1 MAFMNNGGFNNANNN
16 GGGEKKKSNF
26 RVGKLYGDDG
36 IMDITVWKSDTGIFT
51 ILSIKASVGKDP
63 STGAPVYEQKAPNEL
78 PRVFLNG
85 SKLCTLIEA
94 MTKNDPAKAN
104 FTLDGR
110 SKITFQATSGA
121 VKVTIN
127 DPKNGDRTV
136 TFPSVTCADATIFA
150 EYSMMIEYLKMCY
163 RKMLTNKLDP
173 EEFAAV
179 INTSNDGDGDEES
192 PF

>member
-1 MAFMNNGGFNNANNN
+1 MAFMNNGGFNNSNN
-16 GGGEKKKSNF
+16 GGDKKKSNF

-36 IMDITVWKSDTGIFT
+36 IMDISVWKSDTGIFT
-51 ILSIKASVGKDP
+51 IISIKSSVGKDP

-110 SKITFQATSGA
+110 SKLVFQSTNGA
-121 VKVTIN
+121 IKITIN
-127 DPKNGDRTV
+127 DAKNGDRTI
-136 TFPSVTCADATIFA
+136 TFKSVTCADATIFA

-173 EEFAAV
+173 EEFAVV
-179 INTSNDGDGDEES
+179 INGGNDGSATDEES